1 MIKIPANI
9 KYLTEREKFIEEF
22 GKPFELPNG
31 ILNKEIPG
39 CGATTV
45 ALTDEHKTII
55 CSPRNELLKNKHEQY
70 PDTLLVIGGVDTKEI
85 EAYLQTA
92 ELPKIL
98 VSYDSVYKL
107 IGCIKYKSDWRVVVD
122 EFQCLLADSSFKS
135 EIELH
140 FLDNSRSFPY
150 VTFLSATPIL
160 DKYLEQID
168 HFKDMN
174 YYQLDWEEKD
184 IVRVYRER
192 TKNPINAAL
201 EIVRY
206 YQNGNYPSVYV
217 NGERIYSKECVIF
230 LNSVNNIVNII
241 KQTELNPEEVNIIV
255 GNSDNND
262 RQIARI
268 GEGFKRG
275 RIPLKGE
282 THKKFTFC
290 TSTVYIG
297 ADFYS
302 TNAYSYIF
310 ANPLVKSMTVDV
322 SVDLQQI
329 IGRQRLDTNPFR
341 NTATLYFNTRKSK
354 VTEEELENSIKE
366 KKDKTKK
373 QIDNFNAVPNKDEQ
387 LQMMENTIRQ
397 QGHKEHYCCIIK
409 DADNNVRIV
418 ENEILEISERRAWEV
433 TNRIYNNDFSMYRAL
448 RVGAV
453 VTKSSGSDDPE
464 VQRIFKE
471 WNLDN
476 QFPRKA
482 RLYCD
487 LYDNFPELLED
498 CTFIE
503 GKYKKYHDALGKE
516 GFEALC
522 WREDYIRQA
531 IEPTPFDKLPKDQIA
546 VKLIDALKTDR
557 TYTKSEVK
565 DLLQGIYKEL
575 NITGKPSASDISKYL
590 TCEDRTV
597 RMKGKLIATFKVTS
611 HFRTKISLFNRITD
625 INHPEEYDID
635 KVLDIIKTDSYYHV
649 AGKVDAVRKAKTK
662 EEKEKAKMKLPAVTW
677 NGTFKTKN
685 RSDLIHYSSFT
696 ALDFDHIQPEK
707 MDEFGKWLQGFPCIY
722 AYYVTP
728 SGKGYK
734 AIILHDNYEPLYHY
748 DLYNQLL
755 ELFDCP
761 EKDTSTVDLAR
772 GNFLSYDPNL
782 WKNPNPQP
790 FHFVPSTPKPIIL
803 DTVTETIIRD
813 ETGTEIMTEDDSYVA
828 NFLNTLSR
836 QVVSDD
842 SIIRILGTIWTGKS
856 IANGRNNTAM
866 SYAGVLCKA
875 GVEKNRAKSFIE
887 ELVPDYDITEIIEYA
902 YSHNTFG
909 CERRRYKS
917 RKK

>member
-1 MIKIPANI
+1 MKKEVIKIPANI

-255 GNSDNND
+255 GNSDDND

-290 TSTVYIG
+290 TSTAYAG
-297 ADFYS
+297 CDFYS
-302 TNAYSYIF
+302 TNAATFVISDCNRPNTAVDI
-310 ANPLVKSMTVDV
+310 ATELV
-322 SVDLQQI
+322 QI
-329 IGRQRLDTNPFR
+329 AGRQRLACNPFR
-341 NTATLYFNTRKSK
+341 QFLTFVYNVNA
-354 VTEEELENSIKE
+354 EEVELETFNEHLCRKVNVTLDEIRDNNNAGEALRAKRIKDFRRILDNVKYQDSYTMYDEQKGEFVFNRLAYVNEQYCFDVQKFNYQNGVIVKKLLQDSSFDVSENQTYAVYQEQLKHLIKKEPFVDRMQAYCEYRAKQGLIVNLAMSTLESKYPELRYYYEALGADRIKALNYKE
-366 KKDKTKK
+366 KK
-373 QIDNFNAVPNKDEQ
+373 
-387 LQMMENTIRQ
+387 LL
-397 QGHKEHYCCIIK
+397 
-409 DADNNVRIV
+409 
-418 ENEILEISERRAWEV
+418 NEIHI
-433 TNRIYNNDFSMYRAL
+433 M
-448 RVGAV
+448 
-453 VTKSSGSDDPE
+453 
-464 VQRIFKE
+464 
-471 WNLDN
+471 
-476 QFPRKA
+476 
-482 RLYCD
+482 
-487 LYDNFPELLED
+487 
-498 CTFIE
+498 
-503 GKYKKYHDALGKE
+503 
-516 GFEALC
+516 
-522 WREDYIRQA
+522 
-531 IEPTPFDKLPKDQIA
+531 
-546 VKLIDALKTDR
+546 
-557 TYTKSEVK
+557 
-565 DLLQGIYKEL
+565 
-575 NITGKPSASDISKYL
+575 
-590 TCEDRTV
+590 
-597 RMKGKLIATFKVTS
+597 
-611 HFRTKISLFNRITD
+611 
-625 INHPEEYDID
+625 
-635 KVLDIIKTDSYYHV
+635 
-649 AGKVDAVRKAKTK
+649 
-662 EEKEKAKMKLPAVTW
+662 
-677 NGTFKTKN
+677 KTKN
-685 RSDLIHYSSFT
+685 KIRHELHGIIHIGDRILT
-696 ALDFDHIQPEK
+696 TDIQ
-707 MDEFGKWLQGFPCIY
+707 Q
-722 AYYVTP
+722 T
-728 SGKGYK
+728 
-734 AIILHDNYEPLYHY
+734 LHDVY
-748 DLYNQLL
+748 DRLGI
-755 ELFDCP
+755 DKSP
-761 EKDTSTVDLAR
+761 KAADL
-772 GNFLSYDPNL
+772 NEF
-782 WKNPNPQP
+782 
-790 FHFVPSTPKPIIL
+790 F
-803 DTVTETIIRD
+803 
-813 ETGTEIMTEDDSYVA
+813 EIHPVKIPT
-828 NFLNTLSR
+828 
-836 QVVSDD
+836 
-842 SIIRILGTIWTGKS
+842 
-856 IANGRNNTAM
+856 ANGR
-866 SYAGVLCKA
+866 
-875 GVEKNRAKSFIE
+875 KNGF
-887 ELVPDYDITEIIEYA
+887 EIRGIL
-902 YSHNTFG
+902 
-909 CERRRYKS
+909 
-917 RKK
+917 

>member
-1 MIKIPANI
+1 MKKEVIKIPANI

-255 GNSDNND
+255 GNSDDND

-290 TSTVYIG
+290 TSTAYAG
-297 ADFYS
+297 CDFYS
-302 TNAYSYIF
+302 TNAATFVISDCNRPNTAVDI
-310 ANPLVKSMTVDV
+310 ATELV
-322 SVDLQQI
+322 QI
-329 IGRQRLDTNPFR
+329 AGRQRLACNPFR
-341 NTATLYFNTRKSK
+341 QFLTFVYNVNA
-354 VTEEELENSIKE
+354 EEVELETFNEHLCRKVNVTLDEIRDNNNAGEALRAKRIKDFRRIPDNVKYQDSYTMYDEQKGEFVFNRLAYVNEQYCFDVQKFNYQNGVIVKKLLQDSSFDVSENQTYAVYQEQLKHLIKKEPFVDRMQAYCEYRAKQGLIVNLAMSTLESKYPELRYYYEALGADRIKALNYKE
-366 KKDKTKK
+366 KK
-373 QIDNFNAVPNKDEQ
+373 
-387 LQMMENTIRQ
+387 LL
-397 QGHKEHYCCIIK
+397 
-409 DADNNVRIV
+409 
-418 ENEILEISERRAWEV
+418 NEIHI
-433 TNRIYNNDFSMYRAL
+433 M
-448 RVGAV
+448 
-453 VTKSSGSDDPE
+453 
-464 VQRIFKE
+464 
-471 WNLDN
+471 
-476 QFPRKA
+476 
-482 RLYCD
+482 
-487 LYDNFPELLED
+487 
-498 CTFIE
+498 
-503 GKYKKYHDALGKE
+503 
-516 GFEALC
+516 
-522 WREDYIRQA
+522 
-531 IEPTPFDKLPKDQIA
+531 
-546 VKLIDALKTDR
+546 
-557 TYTKSEVK
+557 
-565 DLLQGIYKEL
+565 
-575 NITGKPSASDISKYL
+575 
-590 TCEDRTV
+590 
-597 RMKGKLIATFKVTS
+597 
-611 HFRTKISLFNRITD
+611 
-625 INHPEEYDID
+625 
-635 KVLDIIKTDSYYHV
+635 
-649 AGKVDAVRKAKTK
+649 
-662 EEKEKAKMKLPAVTW
+662 
-677 NGTFKTKN
+677 KTKN
-685 RSDLIHYSSFT
+685 KIRHELHGIIHIGDRILT
-696 ALDFDHIQPEK
+696 TDIQ
-707 MDEFGKWLQGFPCIY
+707 Q
-722 AYYVTP
+722 T
-728 SGKGYK
+728 
-734 AIILHDNYEPLYHY
+734 LHDVY
-748 DLYNQLL
+748 DRLGI
-755 ELFDCP
+755 DKSP
-761 EKDTSTVDLAR
+761 KAADL
-772 GNFLSYDPNL
+772 NEF
-782 WKNPNPQP
+782 
-790 FHFVPSTPKPIIL
+790 F
-803 DTVTETIIRD
+803 EIRPVKIP
-813 ETGTEIMTEDDSYVA
+813 T
-828 NFLNTLSR
+828 
-836 QVVSDD
+836 
-842 SIIRILGTIWTGKS
+842 
-856 IANGRNNTAM
+856 ANGR
-866 SYAGVLCKA
+866 
-875 GVEKNRAKSFIE
+875 KNGF
-887 ELVPDYDITEIIEYA
+887 EIRGIL
-902 YSHNTFG
+902 
-909 CERRRYKS
+909 
-917 RKK
+917 